1 MIICASSNYFNRR
14 LTSVSENQLLE
25 NSSISEINIVADI
38 LEMFLI
44 GASLIGFAWL
54 FSQVLLVTSSF

>member
-1 MIICASSNYFNRR
+1 VIICASSNYFNRR
-14 LTSVSENQLLE
+14 PTSVSENQLLE
-25 NSSISEINIVADI
+25 NSSISEINVAADI

-44 GASLIGFAWL
+44 IASLIGFAWL